1 MTTPHIPRRHD
12 PPPLHLRR
20 DDSPL
25 IYVVFFLLPL
35 CSALLGAK
43 LGLPAVAIAL
53 SLPQIAAA
61 SWMLGWP
68 GAVYASI
75 VSILGWYA
83 LPLLGV
89 MPMDQVDH
97 NSAIL
102 GTTISLAFG
111 LLVNRLQTTI
121 EMAHISAGTDGL
133 TEVLNRS
140 GFVERIKNELN
151 RGSRLGGMIAIGF
164 IDCDHFKQFNDTRG
178 HQAGDE
184 MLIATATRLRQSVR
198 SYDCVARLGGDE
210 FALMLPEITPD
221 TAQIVGKRVHDQLRA
236 MAKDAGWPVSF
247 SMGVVVFLHQR
258 PVDEMLRKADEAMY
272 EVKHTGKDNY
282 LIRIDDTPADVDPH
296 REAKR

>member
-1 MTTPHIPRRHD
+1 MNEPPPLRQHD
-12 PPPLHLRR
+12 PPPQHLRR

-35 CSALLGAK
+35 CSALLGTK

-68 GAVYASI
+68 GAVLSSF

-83 LPLLGV
+83 LPLLGQ
-89 MPMDQVDH
+89 MPMNQVDH

-102 GTTISLAFG
+102 GTTIAMAFG

-121 EMAHISAGTDGL
+121 EMAHLAAGTDAL
-133 TEVLNRS
+133 TGILNRS
-140 GFVERIKNELN
+140 GFVDRVKNELN
-151 RGSRLGGMIAIGF
+151 RGSRFGGSIAIGF
-164 IDCDHFKQFNDTRG
+164 IDCDNFKLFNDSRG

-184 MLIATATRLRQSVR
+184 MLMATAVRLRLSIR

-210 FALMLPEITPD
+210 FALMLPEIPPESTQVV
-221 TAQIVGKRVHDQLRA
+221 AQRIHEQLRA
-236 MAKDAGWPVSF
+236 MAQDAGWPVSF
-247 SMGVVVFLHQR
+247 SMGVVLFLHPR
-258 PVDEMLRKADEAMY
+258 PVEEMLRKADKAMY

-282 LIRIDDTPADVDPH
+282 LIRVDDTPADVDPH
-296 REAKR
+296 RETKH